1 MTKDFCEVYDFVAIK
16 AAVEDAKQENTVET
30 VEGEIYD
37 ILNILLDG
45 LDVED
50 RVRYLKYNLAKNLGS
65 NDNDGI

>member
-1 MTKDFCEVYDFVAIK
+1 MTKDFYEVYDFVAIK

>member
-1 MTKDFCEVYDFVAIK
+1 MTDDFCEVYDFVAIK
-16 AAVEDAKQENTVET
+16 TAVEDAKQENTVET

-65 NDNDGI
+65 NDNET